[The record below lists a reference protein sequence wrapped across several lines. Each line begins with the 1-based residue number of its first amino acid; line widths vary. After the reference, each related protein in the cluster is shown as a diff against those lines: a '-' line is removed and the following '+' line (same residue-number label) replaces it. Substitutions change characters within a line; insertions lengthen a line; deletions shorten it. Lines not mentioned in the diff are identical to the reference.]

1 MQRTTAAEILAGS
14 KNKIFLYGPPGDGKT
29 TLATQLP
36 RTLHIACPPD
46 EVVSIGASANTESL
60 PVLRCNT
67 LDDCRA
73 AVVEAL
79 KAPEEI
85 VVFDSTTHLRQL
97 CVGQAIME
105 VKGPI
110 SEATWTHSNRLFFEV
125 LRPLIKD
132 HKHHVI
138 FIGHH
143 RKVKD
148 EVTKQVSINP
158 DFGEGLL
165 RQLIPDLHAAFY
177 YRKEPGLKPKRV
189 LYTTSFP
196 GIELKN
202 RYALK
207 EKYEEPT
214 LELIFNEVERY
225 RDQARKMIDERN
237 SGDRDQ
243 KELSE

>member
-1 MQRTTAAEILAGS
+1 MKRTTAAEILSLS

-29 TLATQLP
+29 TLSTQLP
-36 RTLHIACPPD
+36 NTLIIACPPD
-46 EVVSIGASANTESL
+46 EVVSIGADKDRGFL
-60 PVLRCNT
+60 PVLKCKT
-67 LDDCRA
+67 LDQCRE
-73 AVVEAL
+73 AVEEAR

-85 VVFDSTTHLRQL
+85 ITFDSTTHLRQL
-97 CVGQAIME
+97 CVDQAIIE

-132 HKHHVI
+132 EKHHVI

-158 DFGEGLL
+158 DFGDGLL

-177 YRKEPGLKPKRV
+177 YRKEPGLKPKRM

-202 RYALK
+202 RYALQDR
-207 EKYEEPT
+207 YEEPT
-214 LELIFNEVERY
+214 LKLIFDEVNAY
-225 RDQARKMIDERN
+225 REKAKDLL
-237 SGDRDQ
+237 DQ
-243 KELSE
+243 KDPA

>member
-1 MQRTTAAEILAGS
+1 MQRTTAAEVLSSS

-36 RTLHIACPPD
+36 NTLHIACPPD
-46 EVVSIGASANTESL
+46 EVVAIGADPNKAFM

-67 LDDCRA
+67 LGDCRD
-73 AVVEAL
+73 AVTEAR

-97 CVGQAIME
+97 CVAQAIEE

-125 LRPLIKD
+125 LRPLMKD
-132 HKHHVI
+132 AKHHVI

-214 LELIFNEVERY
+214 LELIFREVEQY
-225 RDQARKMIDERN
+225 REKARTLLEGSN
-237 SGDRDQ
+237 GS
-243 KELSE
+243 